1 MGLNRTPTAI
11 LEARGSFINHK
22 NRKAARAG
30 EPVVTKR
37 LGSPPKT
44 FTDEQKK
51 LWHEFAKIVPP
62 RVATYADRWA
72 VEIVVC
78 AMAKF
83 RAGSITGAETG
94 QLTSLLSDSGLRPP
108 TAAGL
113 SLRLRPSRTTNGQTW
128 TRANAITRKFSK
140 AAS

>member
-1 MGLNRTPTAI
+1 MGLNPTPTAI
-11 LEARGSFINHK
+11 LQARGSFINHK

-30 EPVVTKR
+30 EPVVTKK

-44 FTDEQKK
+44 CTDEQKK
-51 LWHEFAKIVPP
+51 LWREFSKIVPAG
-62 RVATYADRWA
+62 VATYADRWA

-94 QLTSLLSDSGLRPP
+94 QLTSLLSRFGLTPADR
-108 TAAGL
+108 
-113 SLRLRPSRTTNGQTW
+113 SRVVATLAPMPDDEW
-128 TRANAITRKFSK
+128 SDLDEPR
-140 AAS
+140 

>member
-11 LEARGSFINHK
+11 LEARGSFIGHK
-22 NRKAARAG
+22 NRKEARAG

-51 LWHEFAKIVPP
+51 LWREFAKMVPAG
-62 RVATYADRWA
+62 VATYADRWA

-78 AMAKF
+78 AMTKF
-83 RAGSITGAETG
+83 RAGTITGGERS
-94 QLTSLLSDSGLRPP
+94 QLTSLLSRFGLTPADR
-108 TAAGL
+108 
-113 SLRLRPSRTTNGQTW
+113 SRVVATLAPKEESEWAELDEPQ
-128 TRANAITRKFSK
+128 
-140 AAS
+140 